1 MNYSDRPLISNSRQR
16 SAKMLSPQVLSN
28 ILDTCTKRIALAGFG
43 LVEFPI
49 ICASQAFVPV

>member
-43 LVEFPI
+43 LAEFPI
-49 ICASQAFVPV
+49 ICASQAFVAV